1 MCTVLWEHKRRNDG
15 FCMGD
20 LMRASTRE
28 EAAEMAPERSEQTS
42 GQADKDQG
50 RRGVG
55 GGGEKHHQQ

>member
-1 MCTVLWEHKRRNDG
+1 
-15 FCMGD
+15 MGD